1 MSAEFA
7 NRVVMVSGAVGDV
20 GQAVCHKFAAD
31 GARLI
36 LLARDEAKLN
46 ALAQTLDEQHKT
58 QAQIIAV
65 DATDPAAVDEAIRNI
80 EAKFG
85 NIDVLAHTIGG
96 FEMGDPV
103 HEISLDVVEK
113 MFNLNVRP
121 IYTLCGRVAKHMLAQ
136 ETGGKIVVVAARAA
150 LKGSANASAYNA
162 SKAAAQSITE
172 SMALELRNHS
182 INVNAVLPSII
193 DTPANRHAMPKADFA
208 KWVTPDDV
216 ANAIYFLASE
226 SAKSLYGVSLE
237 VYGRA

>member
-1 MSAEFA
+1 MSPEFA
-7 NRVVMVSGAVGDV
+7 DRVVMVSGAAGDV
-20 GQAVCHKFAAD
+20 GTAVCHKFAAD

-46 ALAQTLDEQHKT
+46 TLAQTLHDQYKT
-58 QAQIIAV
+58 QAHVVAL
-65 DATDPAAVDEAIRNI
+65 DATDPAAVDAAIRTI
-80 EAKFG
+80 ESQFG
-85 NIDVLAHTIGG
+85 SIDVLAHTIGG

-103 HEISLDVVEK
+103 HEIDLAVVDK
-113 MFNLNVRP
+113 LFNLNVRP
-121 IYTLCGRVAKHMLAQ
+121 LYTLCGRVAKHMLTQ
-136 ETGGKIVVVAARAA
+136 QTHGKIVIVAARAA

-182 INVNAVLPSII
+182 INVNAVLPSTI
-193 DTPANRHAMPKADFA
+193 DTPANRQAMPKADFA
-208 KWVTPDDV
+208 KWVTTEDV